1 MLCNA
6 WWQMDLRSKH
16 SFHLVDSVDVSVV
29 NGSTVVGCAGYDLMT
44 AVGGGSSAS
53 VLKKR
58 TF

>member
-1 MLCNA
+1 
-6 WWQMDLRSKH
+6 MDLRSKH
-16 SFHLVDSVDVSVV
+16 SFHLVDSVVSVV
-29 NGSTVVGCAGYDLMT
+29 NGSTVADCAGYDLMT